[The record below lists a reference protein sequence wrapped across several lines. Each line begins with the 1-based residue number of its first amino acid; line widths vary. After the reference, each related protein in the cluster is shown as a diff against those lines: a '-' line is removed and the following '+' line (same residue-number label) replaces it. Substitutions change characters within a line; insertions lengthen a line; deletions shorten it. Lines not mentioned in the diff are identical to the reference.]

1 MITVH
6 SIILATFRE
15 KISQVVYYS
24 DSDYKLF
31 LAYTTCI
38 YLKMYLISPLK
49 FCITVVFS
57 FFWDGCKTEMKNK
70 GYAKFWGENKVHYGR
85 CQVAYTCYM
94 FIT

>member
-6 SIILATFRE
+6 STILATFRE

-31 LAYTTCI
+31 LAYATCI
-38 YLKMYLISPLK
+38 YPIMYLICPPN
-49 FCITVVFS
+49 FCISVVFN

-70 GYAKFWGENKVHYGR
+70 GYAKFWAANKVHYGR
-85 CQVAYTCYM
+85 CQVVYS
-94 FIT
+94 